1 MKQYLCEKVLCCN
14 VIQVGSTV
22 GSYGSLFQRIALSH
36 LQQEW
41 IPFDQFCASLKPDV
55 ILKRTCRSCNL
66 YFPSQVALKTHARSH
81 KKARISPII
90 NVGPDPDDDPD
101 DAPHDD
107 TPSGDIQSSAAVA
120 PPVTADETFPVVRN
134 LFEWLQSAF
143 INSD

>member
-1 MKQYLCEKVLCCN
+1 MTFHHNIINC
-14 VIQVGSTV
+14 I
-22 GSYGSLFQRIALSH
+22 SL
-36 LQQEW
+36 
-41 IPFDQFCASLKPDV
+41 P
-55 ILKRTCRSCNL
+55 
-66 YFPSQVALKTHARSH
+66 THARSH

-90 NVGPDPDDDPD
+90 NVGPDPD